1 MKEDTEI
8 RDGVDSIL
16 ADGKRTLEIE
26 SQAVMSLSERLGASF
41 VASVRFLLACKGRVI
56 VSGLGKS
63 GHIARKIA
71 ATLSSTGTPSIF
83 MHAAEALHGDLGT
96 MTRDDL
102 LIAISYSGS
111 GQEWQAIIPGAR
123 RLGIKVIAMTG
134 NPASELARLS
144 DLCLDIQ
151 VQSEACPL
159 NLAPTTSTT
168 VTLALGDA
176 LAVAC
181 LNARQF
187 NAHDFAR
194 AHPGGTLGR
203 RLLTRVADV
212 MRHGPAMPVVP
223 DTATITRTLE
233 EMSRKG
239 MGMTAVVDS
248 HGRAVG
254 IFTDGDLRRLLE
266 QKGDVRSLLVTDG
279 MSANPKLIEAHAMAI
294 DAAKVMD
301 EQKISQLLVA
311 DKQGLLVGALHMHD
325 LMHAKI
331 I

>member
-1 MKEDTEI
+1 MTEI
-8 RDGVDSIL
+8 RIRDCADSIL
-16 ADGKRTLEIE
+16 ADGQRTLELE
-26 SQAVMSLSERLGASF
+26 SQALSALRDRLSQPF
-41 VASVRFLLACKGRVI
+41 VTAVRTLLACRGRVV

-71 ATLSSTGTPSIF
+71 ATLSSTGTPALF
-83 MHAAEALHGDLGT
+83 LHAAEALHGDLGA
-96 MTRDDL
+96 MARDDV

-111 GQEWQAIIPGAR
+111 GQEWQAIVPGAR
-123 RLGIKVIAMTG
+123 RLGIPVIAITG
-134 NPASELARLS
+134 NPDSELARLS
-144 DLCLDIQ
+144 DHCLDIA

-187 NAHDFAR
+187 DAEDFAR
-194 AHPGGTLGR
+194 AHPGGMLGR

-212 MRHGPAMPVVP
+212 MRKGEAVP
-223 DTATITRTLE
+223 KVSSQASVTQTLE

-239 MGMTAVVDS
+239 MGMTAVVDTS
-248 HGRAVG
+248 GKAIG

-266 QKGDVRSLLVTDG
+266 QKGDIRGLSIREG
-279 MSANPKLIEAHAMAI
+279 MSAHPQHIEPDVMAI
-294 DAAKVMD
+294 DAAKLMED
-301 EQKISQLLVA
+301 RKITQLLVA
-311 DKQGLLVGALHMHD
+311 DEQGKLVGALHMHD

>member
-1 MKEDTEI
+1 MTELHI
-8 RDGVDSIL
+8 RDCSESIL
-16 ADGKRTLEIE
+16 ADGRRTLEIE
-26 SQAVMSLSERLGASF
+26 SQAVNALRDRLGPSF
-41 VASVRFLLACKGRVI
+41 VTAVRTLLACKGRVI

-71 ATLSSTGTPSIF
+71 ATLSSTGTPALF

-96 MTRDDL
+96 MTRDDV
-102 LIAISYSGS
+102 LIAISYSGT
-111 GQEWQAIIPGAR
+111 GQEWQAIVPGAR
-123 RLGIKVIAMTG
+123 RLGIAVIAVTG
-134 NPASELARLS
+134 NPDSELARLS
-144 DLCLDIQ
+144 DHCLDIA

-187 NAHDFAR
+187 NAEDFAR
-194 AHPGGTLGR
+194 AHPGGMLGR
-203 RLLTRVADV
+203 RLLTRVSDV
-212 MRHGPAMPVVP
+212 MRKGSAVPVVN
-223 DTATITRTLE
+223 ANASITETLE

-239 MGMTAVVDS
+239 MGMSAIVDAS
-248 HGRAVG
+248 GRAIG

-266 QKGDVRSLLVTDG
+266 QKGDVRGLPILKG
-279 MSANPKLIEAHAMAI
+279 MRASPRHIDADAMAV
-294 DAAKVMD
+294 DAAKIMD
-301 EQKISQLLVA
+301 EHKITQLLVSDNEGKLA
-311 DKQGLLVGALHMHD
+311 GALHMHD

>member
-1 MKEDTEI
+1 MTELHI
-8 RDGVDSIL
+8 PDCSESIL
-16 ADGKRTLEIE
+16 ADGRRTLEIE
-26 SQAVMSLSERLGASF
+26 GLAIHALRDRLGPSF
-41 VASVRFLLACKGRVI
+41 VTAVRVVLACKGRVI

-71 ATLSSTGTPSIF
+71 ATLSSTGTPALF

-96 MTRDDL
+96 MTRDDV
-102 LIAISYSGS
+102 LIAISYSGA
-111 GQEWQAIIPGAR
+111 GQEWQAIVPGAR
-123 RLGIKVIAMTG
+123 RLGIAVIAITG
-134 NPASELARLS
+134 NADSELASLS
-144 DLCLDIQ
+144 DHCLDIA

-187 NAHDFAR
+187 NAEDFAR

-203 RLLTRVADV
+203 RLLTRVSDV
-212 MRHGPAMPVVP
+212 MRKGNDVP
-223 DTATITRTLE
+223 MVNASASVTETLE

-239 MGMTAVVDS
+239 MGMSAIIDDS
-248 HGRAVG
+248 GRAIG

-266 QKGDVRSLLVTDG
+266 QKGDVRGLPILKS
-279 MSANPKLIEAHAMAI
+279 MRPNPRHIDAQAMAV
-294 DAAKVMD
+294 DAAMIMD
-301 EQKISQLLVA
+301 EHKITQLLVSDSDGKLA
-311 DKQGLLVGALHMHD
+311 GALHMHD